1 MKKKLKAL
9 LAGLLTAAVA
19 VGMVPMTAM
28 AADATTETAD
38 QTVEEVVLDAA
49 AALPSKWDN
58 STNENAKYL
67 PPVKSQGAFGSC
79 AFWSTVYYQFTYMM
93 NKARGVATTEDNTY
107 SPNFIYNLTN
117 GGNYGS
123 PSTPL
128 TPYQLLVV
136 QGTPT
141 IKDVPLTGSTTP
153 ATNYTSWHAEEGIWE
168 HAMQNRLKDYVV
180 YAYGSV
186 QHPIYDFDA
195 MTVIPANATIS
206 DPKDENL
213 DAIKTAISNGEV
225 LTFSSAILGWRYTNL
240 KTPGAADNPNGYTI
254 DTRFSGEQAVYAAG
268 SNILIADYLVS
279 ATGHEMTIVGYNDE
293 IWVDINDNN
302 TVDKGEMGAFKIVNS
317 WGDDWGN
324 DGFMWIAYD
333 AINQTSSVS
342 NAPTVE
348 KRAPA
353 IHGVGGMVVSGKQDD
368 SSDVYLSY
376 TLNAPR
382 RTEVRLTVIAKDQSG
397 KTVKEFKVTPYE
409 TLNFYEHK
417 NFSYNGHEGRCEDGI
432 MAFDLNNVV
441 ADITSETLDNYD
453 WSVKVEDQD
462 EDLYTLNIKDI
473 KIVDK
478 KSGKTYPMDS
488 AAFSLNGSTKTVS
501 IPVGGVTPD
510 PTPDPDPT
518 PENQVTIYYKG
529 YSTPYIH
536 YRAGAGTWTAVPGV
550 AMTKTSEVSG
560 YTHKY
565 TIDLGK
571 ETYAEVCFN
580 DGNNNWDSQNGA
592 NYKFNTGTYTF
603 SNGTIKTY
611 TPPQPTV
618 LTVSDV
624 KLSSSYVPTN
634 QNFTAT
640 ATATGGTAPY
650 QYRFTTSY
658 RGNEVVLQDYST
670 SATCT
675 TKIGQYAAYTLI
687 VTVKDATGATATKST
702 NLTVTYATI
711 SKLNAD
717 KDTVK
722 TGEKVRFSVEAQTNN
737 IPVTYKYTVKSGST
751 TVATLS
757 TNSDNTAAWVP
768 KTEGTYSIVAELLY
782 NGTVISSLTRDYTV
796 EKGAEV
802 TTNQTT
808 IYYKGYS
815 TPYIHYRAGTGAWTA
830 VPGVAM
836 TKTSEVTGYTHKYT
850 IDLGT
855 ASYAEVC
862 FNDGNNNW
870 DSRNGANYQ
879 FNAGTYT
886 FSNGTIKTYTPPQ
899 PTALSLSVALSD
911 TAVPSGKN
919 FTIKATA
926 TGGTAPY
933 QYRYTAVYRGNETVL
948 KDYSTSA
955 SCTAS
960 LGQYAVYTIKVTVK
974 DAAGTTV
981 EKTTDLTV
989 TYVSSTVLMADKT
1002 TAKTGEKVTFTTQA
1016 VTNGI
1021 PVTYKYTVTGNGTTT
1036 TLTSTGT
1043 TATWTPSKTGTY
1055 TARVDLLYQGE
1066 SIAYHT
1072 TTCTVEKGADVTA
1085 NQITI
1090 YYKGYA
1096 TPYIHYCVGTGA
1108 WTAVPGKAMT
1118 KTGEVSG
1125 YTHKYTIDLGTA
1137 TYAQVCFNDG
1147 NNNWDSRNGAN
1158 YRFEKGTYAYANG
1171 NMTKIGG
1178 VLDGSEST
1186 IDPSLQNLS
1195 TVSDEIITLGE
1206 TLTVNAYA
1214 IGGEGDYTYTVSYKK
1229 KSSDKWTAAQYF
1241 KANDTVTIKPGAAV
1255 EYDICVKVKDGT
1267 NTIVKKYFTVKAVKK
1282 LTNTA
1287 TISSVSI
1294 KKGST
1299 VTLNCSA
1306 KGGKGGYTYTVSY
1319 KKKSSDKWTAAQ
1331 YFKAN
1336 DTVTIKPAAAV
1347 AYDICVKAK
1356 DSEGTI
1362 TKQYFTVT
1370 VK

>member
-1 MKKKLKAL
+1 MKKRIKAF
-9 LAGLLTAAVA
+9 LAGLLSAATIA
-19 VGMVPMTAM
+19 GMAPMTVL
-28 AADATTETAD
+28 AAEPTQEA
-38 QTVEEVVLDAA
+38 AA

-153 ATNYTSWHAEEGIWE
+153 ATNYTSWHADEGIWE

-186 QHPIYDFDA
+186 QHPIYDFDV

-213 DAIKTAISNGEV
+213 DAVKTAISNGEV

-417 NFSYNGHEGRCEDGI
+417 DFSYNGHEGRYEDGI

-441 ADITSETLDNYD
+441 ADITSETLGNYA

-462 EDLYTLNIKDI
+462 EDLYTLNVKDI

-488 AAFSLNGSTKTVS
+488 AAFSLNGSTKTVD
-501 IPVGGVTPD
+501 IPVGGATPD

-536 YRAGAGTWTAVPGV
+536 YRTGAGTWTAVPGK

-571 ETYAEVCFN
+571 E
-580 DGNNNWDSQNGA
+580 
-592 NYKFNTGTYTF
+592 
-603 SNGTIKTY
+603 
-611 TPPQPTV
+611 
-618 LTVSDV
+618 
-624 KLSSSYVPTN
+624 
-634 QNFTAT
+634 
-640 ATATGGTAPY
+640 
-650 QYRFTTSY
+650 
-658 RGNEVVLQDYST
+658 
-670 SATCT
+670 
-675 TKIGQYAAYTLI
+675 
-687 VTVKDATGATATKST
+687 
-702 NLTVTYATI
+702 
-711 SKLNAD
+711 
-717 KDTVK
+717 
-722 TGEKVRFSVEAQTNN
+722 
-737 IPVTYKYTVKSGST
+737 
-751 TVATLS
+751 
-757 TNSDNTAAWVP
+757 
-768 KTEGTYSIVAELLY
+768 
-782 NGTVISSLTRDYTV
+782 
-796 EKGAEV
+796 
-802 TTNQTT
+802 
-808 IYYKGYS
+808 
-815 TPYIHYRAGTGAWTA
+815 
-830 VPGVAM
+830 
-836 TKTSEVTGYTHKYT
+836 
-850 IDLGT
+850 
-855 ASYAEVC
+855 SYAEVC

-870 DSRNGANYQ
+870 DSRNGANYK

-886 FSNGTIKTYTPPQ
+886 FSNGTIKEYVAPTPTALTVSDVKLSSAYVPTNRNFTVTAAAAGGTAPYQYRFATSYRGNEIVLQDFSTKNTCTAKIGQYAAYSLIVTVKDAAGATATKSTNLTVTYAAINKLNADKETVKTGEKVRFSVAADTNNIPVTYKYTVKNSSGTVTTLSTNSDNTAAWVPKTEGKYTVSAEMLYNGDVISSMTRDYTVEKADIVNHQVTIYYKGYNTPYIHYRAGAGTWTTAPGKAMIKTSEVAGYTHMYTIDLGSETYAEVCFNDGNNNWDSRNGANYKFNTGAYTFSNGTIKEYVAPT
-899 PTALSLSVALSD
+899 PTALSLNVSLSD
-911 TAVPSGKN
+911 ATVPSNKQ
-919 FTIKATA
+919 FTITA
-926 TGGTAPY
+926 SAKGGTAPY
-933 QYRYTAVYRGNETVL
+933 QYRYVAVYRSNETVL
-948 KDYSTSA
+948 KDYSTGA
-955 SCTAS
+955 ACTAT
-960 LGQYAVYTIKVTVK
+960 LPLYAYYTVKVTVK
-974 DAAGTTV
+974 DAAGTTI
-981 EKTTDLTV
+981 EKETPLTV
-989 TYVSSTVLMADKT
+989 TYISSVVLTADKT
-1002 TAKTGEKVTFTTQA
+1002 TAKTGEKVTFTTQSR
-1016 VTNGI
+1016 TNGI

-1036 TLTSTGT
+1036 TLNAAGT
-1043 TATWTPSKTGTY
+1043 TATWTPDKAGTY
-1055 TARVDLLYQGE
+1055 TARVDLLYKGE

-1072 TTCTVEKGADVTA
+1072 TTCTVEKGSDIVN
-1085 NQITI
+1085 NQVTI
-1090 YYKGYA
+1090 YYKGYN
-1096 TPYIHYCVGTGA
+1096 TPYIHYRAGAGT

-1118 KTGEVSG
+1118 RTSEIAG
-1125 YTHKYTIDLGTA
+1125 YTHKYTIDLGKD
-1137 TYAQVCFNDG
+1137 TYAEVCFNDG

-1158 YRFEKGTYAYANG
+1158 YRFNTGTYTYANG
-1171 NMTKIGG
+1171 SITGIGSMTDGG
-1178 VLDGSEST
+1178 IMS
-1186 IDPSLQNLS
+1186 IDPSLQNIS
-1195 TVSDEIITLGE
+1195 AISEEIITLGE
-1206 TLTVNAYA
+1206 TVTVNANA

-1229 KSSDKWTAAQYF
+1229 KTSDKWTAVQYF
-1241 KANDTVTIKPGAAV
+1241 KENNVITFKPAAAV
-1255 EYDICVKVKDGT
+1255 EYDICVKVKDGAGA
-1267 NTIVKKYFTVKAVKK
+1267 IVKKYYTVKAVKK
-1282 LTNTA
+1282 LTNLSR
-1287 TISSVSI
+1287 ISSVSI
-1294 KKGST
+1294 KKGAT
-1299 VTLNCSA
+1299 TTLNCSA
-1306 KGGKGGYTYTVSY
+1306 KGGEGEYTYTVSY
-1319 KKKSSDKWTAAQ
+1319 KKQTSDKWTSAQ

-1336 DTVTIKPAAAV
+1336 NTVTLKPAAAV
-1347 AYDICVKAK
+1347 DYDICVKVK
-1356 DSEGTI
+1356 DAAGTI
-1362 TKQYFTVT
+1362 VKQYLTVNVT
-1370 VK
+1370 K